1 MPIVSRTA
9 LASAVIAAA
18 MTLNTASLVPA
29 AASPNDG
36 LRFGA
41 DVSEFT
47 LANGLQVVVIPD
59 RRAPVVT
66 HMVWY
71 RVGSADEPTGK
82 SGIAHFLEHLMFKG
96 TSNHPEGEF
105 SRVVAAL
112 GGEENAFTTTD
123 YTAYFQR
130 VAKEHLPVVMHY
142 EADRMGNLVLTDDT
156 VRPELQV
163 VLEERRMRIDNDPS
177 ARLGEVVQAALYQ
190 HHPYRIPVIGWRP
203 EIEGL
208 KREDAIAF
216 YDRFYTPNNAILVV
230 AGDVTAEE
238 VRRLAEATYGKVAR
252 RAAPGARQRPV
263 EPEPIAERS
272 VRMRDPR
279 VQQPTLRRY
288 YSMPSYRTAKPGEAE
303 AIDILAELLGGGSTS
318 RLYRELVVEKQVA
331 SSVSSWYQGTSYDY
345 STLGIYVVPRPGV
358 TLEALGRA
366 LDEALQ
372 RVVETPPEAAEIER
386 VTNRL
391 MADLIHSQDR

>member
-1 MPIVSRTA
+1 
-9 LASAVIAAA
+9 
-18 MTLNTASLVPA
+18 
-29 AASPNDG
+29 
-36 LRFGA
+36 
-41 DVSEFT
+41 
-47 LANGLQVVVIPD
+47 
-59 RRAPVVT
+59 
-66 HMVWY
+66 
-71 RVGSADEPTGK
+71 
-82 SGIAHFLEHLMFKG
+82 
-96 TSNHPEGEF
+96 
-105 SRVVAAL
+105 
-112 GGEENAFTTTD
+112 
-123 YTAYFQR
+123 
-130 VAKEHLPVVMHY
+130 KEHLPVVMHY

-177 ARLGEVVQAALYQ
+177 ARLGEVVQATLYQ

-208 KREDAIAF
+208 KREDAITF

-230 AGDVTAEE
+230 AGDVTAEV
-238 VRRLAEATYGKVAR
+238 VRRLADATYGKVAR

-318 RLYRELVVEKQVA
+318 RLYRELVIEKQVA

-386 VTNRL
+386 VKNRL
-391 MADLIHSQDR
+391 IADLIHSQDSQSTLARIYGTALATGSTVEDISEWPRRVMAVPADQVMSVAQAYVRPERAVTGYLERTTDAQAAQGRS